1 MKGIMKKPCCT
12 EAEGLVHRRFRLD
25 VAPSL
30 QRPVLPGFRLEPPL
44 FHHPSHRPR
53 WRTLAGLCLLAGWL
67 LVSGA
72 QASDDD
78 HDRARQA
85 VEAGQVLPLPVVL
98 ERLAT
103 DYPGRV
109 LEVELE
115 QEDGR
120 WQYEVKLLQR
130 GGQLTKLKVDAQTGE
145 VLSRKMRGDKRRT
158 HP

>member
-1 MKGIMKKPCCT
+1 
-12 EAEGLVHRRFRLD
+12 
-25 VAPSL
+25 
-30 QRPVLPGFRLEPPL
+30 
-44 FHHPSHRPR
+44 
-53 WRTLAGLCLLAGWL
+53 
-67 LVSGA
+67 VSGA

>member
-1 MKGIMKKPCCT
+1 MAVSG
-12 EAEGLVHRRFRLD
+12 R
-25 VAPSL
+25 PSTG
-30 QRPVLPGFRLEPPL
+30 VLPLSLPFPAT
-44 FHHPSHRPR
+44 PR
-53 WRTLAGLCLLAGWL
+53 WRVLASLCLLAGSL
-67 LVSGA
+67 AGPA
-72 QASDDD
+72 ARASDDD

-85 VEAGQVLPLPVVL
+85 VEAGQVLALPVVL
-98 ERLAT
+98 ERLAA

-115 QEDGR
+115 QDDGR

-145 VLSRKMRGDKRRT
+145 VLSRKMRGDRRRT